1 MAAVLQSSH
10 EQVMPSDT
18 KDIGLKMVFYFFE
31 EKTMKR
37 FYITCIILLLLS
49 AGTMAQ
55 PGPDSLRRIVDQSLQ
70 LMEENSLH
78 RSEINWKDFRKKVY
92 AQTAGITNLDSLIL
106 QYPLFFKWLNDFHG
120 AVTLDGKCIKWR
132 EGKPMR
138 PVNAMIDSV
147 LTKGPRLKV
156 ARFGDIGYYRVPSP
170 TVLANDIPKVTQRY
184 ADSLCTINPGTLKG
198 WIIDLRTNTGG
209 NFWPMVT
216 CIASV
221 LGDGVIGGI
230 KYIDNRR
237 TTDNYIKQDKVYA
250 NNQFYIIPENK
261 CAVSPSGLPVVVLI
275 SGATGSS
282 GESMVLAFKGRP
294 NTLLLG
300 ETTSGYVT
308 SNNNWT
314 LHPRVNLFLATG
326 FMKDRSGQYYTDG
339 ITPDI
344 EIRDG
349 DDFYDMKQDRKI
361 RYAIEWLNKKM
372 EKGK

>member
-1 MAAVLQSSH
+1 M
-10 EQVMPSDT
+10 
-18 KDIGLKMVFYFFE
+18 
-31 EKTMKR
+31 R
-37 FYITCIILLLLS
+37 FHYIICILFLSFS
-49 AGTMAQ
+49 AGAAAQ
-55 PGPDSLRRIVDQSLQ
+55 PASDSLRKIVDQSLQ

-92 AQTAGITNLDSLIL
+92 KQTAGINNLDSLIN

-120 AVTLDGKCIKWR
+120 AVTLDGRWIKWR
-132 EGKPMR
+132 EGKPLR
-138 PVNAMIDSV
+138 PLNAMIDSV

-170 TVLANDIPKVTQRY
+170 TVLANEIPKATQRY
-184 ADSLCTINPGTLKG
+184 ADSLCTIDPATVKA

-216 CIASV
+216 SIATV

-230 KYIDNRR
+230 KYIDNRK
-237 TTDNYIKQDKVYA
+237 TSDNYIEQGKVYA
-250 NNQFYIIPENK
+250 NNQFYTIPDNK
-261 CAVSPSGLPVVVLI
+261 CAVSPSGLPVVVLV

-282 GESMVLAFKGRP
+282 GESMALAFKGRP
-294 NTLLLG
+294 NTIMVG

-308 SNNNWT
+308 SNNNWA

-326 FMKDRSGQYYTDG
+326 FMKDRKGQHYTDG
-339 ITPDI
+339 IIPDV

-349 DDFYDMKQDRKI
+349 DDLYDMKNDRKI
-361 RYAIEWLNKKM
+361 RYAIEWLNKKLD
-372 EKGK
+372 KSK